1 MCLNSHFYR
10 HDKNYFKTSYFNSAV
25 AFDLQGHFIAHDHKY
40 NLYGSEKIILSK
52 PDHPMAVKFDT
63 DFGICVGLL
72 ICFDINFLELV
83 NQLDVL
89 VYLVASTDELTYC

>member
-10 HDKNYFKTSYFNSAV
+10 HDKNYFQPSYFNSAIT
-25 AFDLQGHFIAHDHKY
+25 FDLQGHFIAHDHKY

-72 ICFDINFLELV
+72 ICYDINK
-83 NQLDVL
+83 
-89 VYLVASTDELTYC
+89 VYLVAWTDELTY